1 MPYYNIIKIMTNNGR
16 KVHVLLT
23 DGISQI
29 LEINKQEEAEKM
41 VKLLNENSDSGW
53 TYETRLSPNRVG
65 GKNKTKQKSK

>member
-16 KVHVLLT
+16 KVHVLLN

-29 LEINKQEEAEKM
+29 LEIDKQEKAEKM

-53 TYETRLSPNRVG
+53 TYETRLSPNIVG
-65 GKNKTKQKSK
+65 GKNKRKIKII